1 MTDTTTINA
10 PGGRLPAGESPGATN
25 NNTNGA
31 SAELKRRID
40 RRVKLLEDAA
50 ELAAQLKDY
59 KAEDKDDGFTE
70 AAIADSVRL
79 RRADPEKVLRRLL
92 LEAEFEVYR
101 RAAGLPVSI
110 ERAQEIARDAAG
122 SVPEPKKYRQE
133 A

>member
-1 MTDTTTINA
+1 MSDTTTITI
-10 PGGRLPAGESPGATN
+10 PAS
-25 NNTNGA
+25 NGA